1 MSTAHSPSRAAKP
14 EGSNRYRSAHVTP
27 GALRSGLV
35 AALAALAL
43 AACGDWN
50 RGEGIEVLDAHVARG
65 VATGDRNPA
74 PTGMRQPFQRLELQ
88 LDSGLYR
95 GETVTVEWGG
105 RRALDPNGFVR
116 TGDRVLVS
124 ESREGGT
131 RRYAVEEIVRLPALA
146 PLAIGLFAALLAV
159 ARLKGLAALAG
170 LGASIA
176 VFLLAIVPALQR
188 GGDPLI
194 ATLVGAVGVVTVS
207 IFVVHGANRK
217 SLAALVG
224 TLAGL
229 VVICVVAAV
238 GLATLRL
245 TGLGSEEQ
253 IFLAVGTDGRIDMP
267 RLVLAGVIVGSLGAL
282 VDMCVGQASATME
295 LAAVDPDLGPG
306 KLYRSA
312 LNVGHDHIGSLVNT
326 LALAYFGGAL
336 PLVLLLSLGF
346 QPLSVALNSEEIV
359 ESILAVLAA
368 GIGLVLWVPVGTAG
382 AACFA
387 RRRRVR
393 TGRVLCRW

>member
-1 MSTAHSPSRAAKP
+1 
-14 EGSNRYRSAHVTP
+14 VTP
-27 GALRSGLV
+27 VPLPLRFGLV
-35 AALAALAL
+35 AAVAALVL
-43 AACGDWN
+43 AACGDWD
-50 RGEGIEVLDAHVARG
+50 RGRGVTVVDAHVVR
-65 VATGDRNPA
+65 VLETGDRNA
-74 PTGMRQPFQRLELQ
+74 GSTGMRQPFQRLELQ

-95 GETVTVEWGG
+95 GEIVTVEWGG
-105 RRALDPNGFVR
+105 RRALDPNGFLGA
-116 TGDRVLVS
+116 GDRVLLN

-131 RRYAVEEIVRLPALA
+131 RRYAIEEIVRLPALL
-146 PLAIGLFAALLAV
+146 PLAALLFVALLAV
-159 ARLKGLAALAG
+159 ARWKGIAALAG
-170 LGASIA
+170 LAASIA

-188 GGDPLI
+188 GGDPLV

-207 IFVVHGANRK
+207 VFVVHGANRK
-217 SLAALVG
+217 SVAALLG
-224 TLAGL
+224 TFAGL
-229 VVICVVAAV
+229 TVITVVAII

-245 TGLGSEEQ
+245 TGLGSEDQ

-295 LAAVDPDLGPG
+295 LAAVDPGLEPG
-306 KLYRSA
+306 QLYRSA

-346 QPLSVALNSEEIV
+346 QPLSIALNSEEIV

-368 GIGLVLWVPVGTAG
+368 SIGLVLCVPITTAV
-382 AACFA
+382 AVLLVRQEK
-387 RRRRVR
+387 RR
-393 TGRVLCRW
+393 TDTLSQ

>member
-1 MSTAHSPSRAAKP
+1 MTPA
-14 EGSNRYRSAHVTP
+14 SA
-27 GALRSGLV
+27 ALRFGLI
-35 AALAALAL
+35 AALSALAL

-50 RGEGIEVLDAHVARG
+50 RGEGIEVLDAHVVR
-65 VATGDRNPA
+65 VIETGDRNPA
-74 PTGMRQPFQRLELQ
+74 PTGVRQPFQRLELQ

-95 GETVTVEWGG
+95 GEIVTVEWGG
-105 RRALDPNGFVR
+105 RRALDPNGFVSA
-116 TGDRVLVS
+116 GDRVLVS

-146 PLAIGLFAALLAV
+146 PLAIGLFIALLAV

-194 ATLVGAVGVVTVS
+194 ATLLGAVGVVTVS
-207 IFVVHGANRK
+207 VFVVHGANRK

-229 VVICVVAAV
+229 VVICVVAAI

-253 IFLAVGTDGRIDMP
+253 IFLSVGTDGRINMP

-306 KLYRSA
+306 ELYRSA

-346 QPLSVALNSEEIV
+346 QPLSVALNSEEII
-359 ESILAVLAA
+359 ESVLAVLAA
-368 GIGLVLWVPVGTAG
+368 SIGLVLCVPVTTAV
-382 AACFA
+382 AVFFA
-387 RRRRVR
+387 QRRV
-393 TGRVLCRW
+393 G

>member
-1 MSTAHSPSRAAKP
+1 MP
-14 EGSNRYRSAHVTP
+14 V
-27 GALRSGLV
+27 ALRFGLV
-35 AALAALAL
+35 AAFAAVVLMG
-43 AACGDWN
+43 CGDWN
-50 RGEGIEVLDAHVARG
+50 RGQGVEVLDAHVVR
-65 VATGDRNPA
+65 VIETGDRNLGA
-74 PTGMRQPFQRLELQ
+74 TGMRQPFQRLELQ

-95 GETVTVEWGG
+95 GEIVTVEWGG
-105 RRALDPNGFVR
+105 RRALDPNGFVNA
-116 TGDRVLVS
+116 GDRVLVS
-124 ESREGGT
+124 ESREGGA

-146 PLAIGLFAALLAV
+146 PLAVGLFVALLAV

-170 LGASIA
+170 LAASIA

-207 IFVVHGANRK
+207 VFVVHGANRK
-217 SLAALVG
+217 SLAALAG

-229 VVICVVAAV
+229 VVICVVAV
-238 GLATLRL
+238 IGLATLRL

-295 LAAVDPDLGPG
+295 LAAIDPELGPAE
-306 KLYRSA
+306 LYRSA
-312 LNVGHDHIGSLVNT
+312 LNVGHDHIGSLINT

-359 ESILAVLAA
+359 ESVLAVLAA
-368 GIGLVLWVPVGTAG
+368 SIGLVLCVPITTAI
-382 AACFA
+382 AVLFV
-387 RRRRVR
+387 RRPASR
-393 TGRVLCRW
+393 TDTMSQ

>member
-1 MSTAHSPSRAAKP
+1 
-14 EGSNRYRSAHVTP
+14 VTP
-27 GALRSGLV
+27 VSLRFGLV
-35 AALAALAL
+35 AAFAALAL
-43 AACGDWN
+43 SACGDWN
-50 RGEGIEVLDAHVARG
+50 RGEGVEVLDAHVVR
-65 VATGDRNPA
+65 VIETGDRNPA
-74 PTGMRQPFQRLELQ
+74 PTGVRQPFQRLELR

-95 GETVTVEWGG
+95 GEIVTVEWGG
-105 RRALDPNGFVR
+105 RRALDPNGFVSP
-116 TGDRVLVS
+116 GDRVLVS

-146 PLAIGLFAALLAV
+146 PLAIGLFVALLAV

-207 IFVVHGANRK
+207 VFVVHGANRK

-229 VVICVVAAV
+229 VVISVVAAI

-253 IFLAVGTDGRIDMP
+253 IFLSVGTDGRINMP

-295 LAAVDPDLGPG
+295 LASVDPDLGPG
-306 KLYRSA
+306 ELYRSA

-346 QPLSVALNSEEIV
+346 QPLSVALNSEEII
-359 ESILAVLAA
+359 ESILALLAA
-368 GIGLVLWVPVGTAG
+368 SIGLVLCVPVTTAV
-382 AACFA
+382 AVIFA
-387 RRRRVR
+387 QRRGWR
-393 TGRVLCRW
+393 TDTLSQ